1 MLPFTILA
9 PSLSSENSINKKQ
22 LNKYIKISFLI
33 MVVGTAIVST
43 YILVIYVW
51 YVKLM
56 L

>member
-9 PSLSSENSINKKQ
+9 PSLSSEKSIKKQ